1 MQDVSLRINPA
12 ITPQSLA
19 NLREAVGW
27 NRSEEDYPRALQG
40 YWASIGGFTQ
50 DEMLVA
56 WCAILSDGVRHAVL
70 LDVIVHPTYQRQG
83 IGRALVA
90 KAIEHIRA
98 QGITLIHVDFLPE
111 KAAFYQHCGFMPGLG
126 GIIDIEG

>member
-1 MQDVSLRINPA
+1 MQDISLRINPT

-19 NLREAVGW
+19 DLREAVGW
-27 NRSEEDYPRALQG
+27 NRSEEDYPRAFQG
-40 YWASIGGFTQ
+40 YWASIGGLTAE
-50 DEMLVA
+50 EMLVA

-98 QGITLIHVDFLPE
+98 HDITLIHVDFLPE
-111 KAAFYQHCGFMPGLG
+111 NAAFYQHCGFTLGLG